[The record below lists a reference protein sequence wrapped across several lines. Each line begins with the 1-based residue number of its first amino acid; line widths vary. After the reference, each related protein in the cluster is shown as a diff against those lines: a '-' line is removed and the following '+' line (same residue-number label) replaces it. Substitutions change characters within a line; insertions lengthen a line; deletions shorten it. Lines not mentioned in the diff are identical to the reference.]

1 MAAPALAFGACCGSL
16 LPGWEHKP
24 ERCSAKPK
32 LTSSSE
38 HMLTLCRGS
47 VDVLPMQREVGAAP
61 WRGISGPAVTGGD
74 LVFDAL
80 FF

>member
-1 MAAPALAFGACCGSL
+1 
-16 LPGWEHKP
+16 
-24 ERCSAKPK
+24 
-32 LTSSSE
+32 
-38 HMLTLCRGS
+38 MLTLCRGS